1 MKRAVRLWATGSLF
15 ALLRGFNCW
24 LISSSSHWMLLT
36 HSGFSGKYN
45 CQWWDGTF
53 AFLHLGPIFPSVLN
67 ISWFC
72 PAFLNLVKHRSNS
85 PLKLEKQKS
94 CTASSF
100 HGVSALCQF
109 VWAVWL
115 KYCTFLYFTI
125 PAVFMYNVNS
135 YEKMSACMES
145 PKWLLLPM

>member
-67 ISWFC
+67 IHDSVQH
-72 PAFLNLVKHRSNS
+72 FLILLSTEAIARWNWKN
-85 PLKLEKQKS
+85 KKS